1 MFLYVKAFHIVFVV
15 TWFAALFYMPRLFIY
30 TTEANEQPNAESRK
44 LLIDQFTV
52 MQRRLWY
59 GIAWPS
65 CMITLLL
72 GGTLFF
78 MYPAIPAW
86 LWVKLGMVVLL
97 LAYHVANDRIFR
109 QQAAGQFILS
119 SRKLRVWNEM
129 AAILLIA
136 IVLLAVVKDMIN
148 STYYFTGLGIFFVLL
163 VVLIIRLNVNKK
175 QPTADKKSKIQKS

>member
-30 TTEANEQPNAESRK
+30 TTEANDQPDSDKRK
-44 LLIDQFTV
+44 LLVDQFKI

-65 CMITLLL
+65 CVITVLM

-78 MYPAIPAW
+78 MYPTIPLW
-86 LWVKLGMVVLL
+86 LWIKLGMVVLL
-97 LAYHVANDRIFR
+97 LLYHFANDKLFR
-109 QQAAGQFILS
+109 EQARDQFTVS
-119 SRKLRVWNEM
+119 SKKLRIWNEM

-136 IVLLAVVKDMIN
+136 IVLLAVVKDGIN
-148 STYYFTGLGIFFVLL
+148 YTYYFTGLGIFFVF
-163 VVLIIRLNVNKK
+163 LIILILRLNSKK
-175 QPTADKKSKIQKS
+175 N

>member
-30 TTEANEQPNAESRK
+30 ATEAHDQADAEKRK
-44 LLIDQFTV
+44 LFTDQYKI

-65 CMITLLL
+65 CIITVIL

-78 MYPAIPAW
+78 MYPVIPTW

-97 LAYHVANDRIFR
+97 LSYHLANNSIFE
-109 QQAAGQFILS
+109 QQAKDQFQYTS
-119 SRKLRVWNEM
+119 KKLRIWNEM
-129 AAILLIA
+129 AAVLLIA
-136 IVLLAVVKDMIN
+136 IILLAVVKDGIN
-148 STYYFTGLGIFFVLL
+148 YTYYFSGLGAFFVFLII
-163 VVLIIRLNVNKK
+163 LIIRLNAKK
-175 QPTADKKSKIQKS
+175 